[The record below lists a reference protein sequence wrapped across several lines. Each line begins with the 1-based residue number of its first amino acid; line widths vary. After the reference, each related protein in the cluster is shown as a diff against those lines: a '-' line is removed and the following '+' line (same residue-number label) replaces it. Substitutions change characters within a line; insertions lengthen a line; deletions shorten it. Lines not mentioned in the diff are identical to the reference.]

1 MPPVLEPL
9 GPVHAAYRDT
19 QKDAPYETSAVSD
32 CSVNPSNHTLDNH
45 GIGNVHQE
53 HWNLPTAALYE
64 HAVHRGEGH
73 IVHLGPLCVR
83 TGKHTGRAAGDKYF
97 VREPTSEKNIA
108 WGDVNQEMSEEAF
121 NWLHRKC
128 IAYLQNRTVYV
139 MDVLAGHDPKTQ
151 MPVRIVTETAWHALF
166 ARTMF
171 VRPTDE
177 ALKTHVPK
185 FTVIHCPGLK
195 ADPAHDGTKSS
206 TFISLHMGKGLAV
219 IGGTHYAGEMKK
231 CIFTVMNYYLPL
243 KGIMTMHA
251 AANVG
256 DDDRTAIFFGLSGT
270 GKTTLSADESRK
282 LIGDDEHIWS
292 DEGVANIEGGC
303 YAKVIR
309 LSAQAEPT
317 IWHTTRQFGTVLENV
332 IMHPVTRT
340 LDLSDNSITEN
351 TRAAYPLQFVPNR
364 QASGCGG
371 HPANVIMLTCDAFG
385 VLPPISRLT
394 PAQAEYWFLLGYT
407 AKVAGTELGV
417 TKPTATFS
425 ACFGLPF
432 MPLHPTVYAKLLREK
447 MEKHNVSVWLLNTGW
462 SGGPYGVG
470 ERFSIKHTRSML
482 AAALD
487 DKLQDVPLKKH
498 ETFNLNMPTSCPGVP
513 EDVLD
518 PRNTWSDAAAYEKQ
532 ANELAAL
539 CVEGFKPFV
548 DAVTPDVLETAP
560 RA

>member
-1 MPPVLEPL
+1 MVFFSPPPTPL
-9 GPVHAAYRDT
+9 LLKLLFFFLSTHVEKLLT
-19 QKDAPYETSAVSD
+19 F
-32 CSVNPSNHTLDNH
+32 
-45 GIGNVHQE
+45 I
-53 HWNLPTAALYE
+53 
-64 HAVHRGEGH
+64 
-73 IVHLGPLCVR
+73 
-83 TGKHTGRAAGDKYF
+83 GKHTGRAAGDKYF
-97 VREPTSEKNIA
+97 VREPGSEKNIA

-128 IAYLQNRTVYV
+128 VAYLQNRIVYV
-139 MDVLAGHDPKTQ
+139 MDVLAGHDPKSQ
-151 MPVRIVTETAWHALF
+151 MPVRIITETAWHALF

-171 VRPTDE
+171 VRPSDE
-177 ALKTHVPK
+177 ALKTHVPQ
-185 FTVIHCPGLK
+185 FTVIHCPGMK
-195 ADPAHDGTKSS
+195 ANPALDGTKSS

-243 KGIMTMHA
+243 KGMMTMHA

-256 DDDRTAIFFGLSGT
+256 NDDRTAIFFGLSGT

-292 DEGVANIEGGC
+292 EDGVANIEGGC

-332 IMHPVTRT
+332 IMNPVTRT
-340 LDLSDNSITEN
+340 LDLSDASITEN

-364 QASGCGG
+364 EETGCGG
-371 HPANVIMLTCDAFG
+371 HPANIIFLTCDAFG
-385 VLPPISRLT
+385 VLPPISKLT
-394 PAQAEYWFLLGYT
+394 GAQAEYWFLLGYT

-432 MPLHPTVYAKLLREK
+432 MPLHPTVYSKILRKKLEQ
-447 MEKHNVSVWLLNTGW
+447 HDVNVWLFNTGW

-470 ERFSIKHTRSML
+470 QRFSIQHTRAML
-482 AAALD
+482 SAVLD
-487 DKLQDVPLKKH
+487 DKLTGAEFKTH
-498 ETFNLNMPTSCPGVP
+498 EIFNLNMPTSCPGVP
-513 EDVLD
+513 VDVLD
-518 PRNTWSDAAAYEKQ
+518 PRSTWSDKDGYVKQ
-532 ANELAAL
+532 AEELAVL
-539 CVEGFKPFV
+539 CQKGFKPFENS
-548 DAVTPDVLETAP
+548 VTDDVRTCGP
-560 RA
+560 RC